1 MDFASAIGLIVGIAL
16 IIGAIMLEGNA
27 SLYVSIHGLMIA
39 VGGVIASICLAYPM
53 KDVLKVI
60 KYLKEVFFVRNR
72 IDQEKL
78 VDMFEDYARMIRK
91 DGLIAMEYVA
101 DRLNDA
107 FYKQACQ
114 LIADGTD
121 SEKFQDIMIKDIEA
135 TMERNKVGQDIFRFG
150 IAAGPAFGLI
160 GAVIGIIQML
170 GALGEGNAGPETI
183 AKMAGGMSMALC
195 ATLYGITLAYLI
207 FAPISQKLGRRS
219 EEETSEKMLLL
230 EGFLALQAGD
240 PAQVVR
246 QRMEAMLPYN
256 QRKSLKTTSSTKQTN
271 I

>member
-1 MDFASAIGLIVGIAL
+1 MDFASAIGLIVGIIL
-16 IIGAIMLEGNA
+16 IIGAIFLEGNPQ
-27 SLYVSIHGLMIA
+27 LYVSLHGFMIA
-39 VGGVIASICLAYPM
+39 LGGVVASICLAYPM
-53 KDVLKVI
+53 RDVLKVI
-60 KYLKEVFFVRNR
+60 KYLKEVFFIKNR
-72 IDQEKL
+72 MDQIKL
-78 VDMFEDYARMIRK
+78 VDMFEEFARMIRK

-101 DRLNDA
+101 DRIDDA

-121 SEKFQDIMIKDIEA
+121 SEKFQEIMIKDIES

-170 GALGEGNAGPETI
+170 GALGEGDAGPETI
-183 AKMAGGMSMALC
+183 AKMAAGMSMALC

-219 EEETSEKMLLL
+219 EEEVAEKTLLL

-240 PAQVVR
+240 PAQIVR

-256 QRKSLKTTSSTKQTN
+256 QRKSLLTIPAAKKPG

>member
-1 MDFASAIGLIVGIAL
+1 MDFASAIGLIVGVAL
-16 IIGAIMLEGNA
+16 LVGAIMLEGNPA
-27 SLYVSIHGLMIA
+27 LYISMHGLMIA
-39 VGGVIASICLAYPM
+39 LGGVIASICLAYPM
-53 KDVLKVI
+53 RDVLKVI
-60 KYLKEVFFVRNR
+60 KYLKDVFFVKNR
-72 IDQEKL
+72 VDETQL
-78 VDMFEDYARMIRK
+78 VDMFEEYARMIRK

-101 DRLNDA
+101 DRLDDP

-121 SEKFQDIMIKDIEA
+121 SEKFQEIMSKDIES

-183 AKMAGGMSMALC
+183 AKMAAGMSMALC

-219 EEETSEKMLLL
+219 EEEIAEKMLLL

-246 QRMEAMLPYN
+246 QRMEAMLPN
-256 QRKSLKTTSSTKQTN
+256 SQRKSLLYTPPTKKPN
-271 I
+271 V

>member
-1 MDFASAIGLIVGIAL
+1 MDFASAIGLIVGIVL
-16 IIGAIMLEGNA
+16 IIGAIILEGDPQ
-27 SLYVSIHGLMIA
+27 LYVSLNGFMIA
-39 VGGVIASICLAYPM
+39 LGGVVASICLAYPM
-53 KDVLKVI
+53 RDILKVI
-60 KYLKEVFFVRNR
+60 KYLKEVFFIKNR
-72 IDQEKL
+72 IDHVEL
-78 VDMFEDYARMIRK
+78 VDMYEEFARMIRK

-101 DRLNDA
+101 DRINDV

-121 SEKFQDIMIKDIEA
+121 SEKFQEIMIKDIEA

-170 GALGEGNAGPETI
+170 GALGAGDAGPETI
-183 AKMAGGMSMALC
+183 AKMASGMSMALC
-195 ATLYGITLAYLI
+195 ATLYGIVLAYLI
-207 FAPISQKLGRRS
+207 FAPISQKLTRRS
-219 EEETSEKMLLL
+219 EEEIAEKMLLL

-240 PAQVVR
+240 PAQIVR
-246 QRMEAMLPYN
+246 QRMEALLPYN
-256 QRKSLKTTSSTKQTN
+256 LRKSMFSAPTTEKSS